1 MLVFFLQ
8 QLSAA
13 LYLIMTILS
22 TPSTHAPRVCTA
34 SNGTSTGFSRLLKDA
49 TFIPK
54 LIAIFLMTGGLGLG
68 LQEGA
73 IAQTVTRDPN
83 TGSVSIPRN
92 AFDLETGPLGN
103 SSNIP
108 LPSLLPET
116 VSPGKAVPTNNTG
129 GLANA
134 QAPNSVNLRTNIQ
147 YVEDNFPNAIDPN
160 AGPGTSYRLDRN
172 SITTTTTFEIKQRPN
187 DHSFAEGIEVTVLD
201 ANGNP
206 VEGTTQ
212 TRFVKGDKV
221 TQGPNDTAL
230 SASENITVTYNAN
243 QSVRLRILNIRANGA
258 AVTESGVYFTR
269 DGQLIAEDFQN
280 GGDRDFDDGNYLR
293 EPTGTGAAQ
302 AIRREEQVSQSGDV
316 ETALAPEIR
325 RDEVRDDTA
334 FTTVEVAED
343 VVTEE
348 RERGSIDVSEAYATR
363 LGHAIGVRTPD
374 DEQLIYNRYAGVSQ
388 LRAGSDGIGAT
399 GQLSPLLN
407 NPSAPPTLLTGD
419 LAFNPFADDN
429 EAGFIASVGVTQF
442 LNRTHRVAMDAL
454 GNPIENPDSDGPRLL
469 EPTGFFSNRRL
480 IGYVPALAG
489 EATRGEQLSSND
501 GIFNLPADQMV
512 EIAPPNPQQ
521 VGRGDSAYTDN
532 VGGLLIEKTD
542 GSVVF
547 EPQWAQG
554 AYAQAPIS
562 LAAGEA
568 TRIIYA
574 LVPQQPNQA
583 LRVGQSYAVTERAGS
598 YAIADGGFKII
609 SADREPQNFY
619 RETADV
625 FAVEDTLAAGNAITT
640 LFNGVR
646 GTYVEPSGDRVPT
659 VDLTQPGEADARVG
673 NVIYPS
679 EILAQV
685 GQNAYAKTT
694 RAAGLYIGGLLTG
707 GIGNQRDTV
716 TQVVSTT
723 EIETDRIGTEVTT
736 RTFST
741 PVTRIVNTGVQIF
754 SIFET
759 AGNATFKINE
769 EGELD
774 NATFSSLSD
783 PVLVGTRNGEGD
795 GNGEVRDDIVRGEE
809 TLVDTDVTTEDARIV
824 DTRTT
829 ELARDETTDTDS
841 YANASPIGGE
851 LALGGV
857 LNFGNTP
864 WTPAANT
871 LRAELFIRDTL
882 FGRSSQGSDAGWRAA
897 LLFHPFGEKKREA
910 YQYDDEGQAVPIYQ
924 TTPVMDANGQQQVEL
939 VSNAAGDAVELP
951 VNEFAVDENGDR
963 IPTMV
968 GTGRSKGPGLYVR
981 VQDTWED
988 GDSAAIDGGL
998 EISF

>member
-1 MLVFFLQ
+1 
-8 QLSAA
+8 
-13 LYLIMTILS
+13 MTILF
-22 TPSTHAPRVCTA
+22 TPSTRAPRFSIT
-34 SNGTSTGFSRLLKDA
+34 SNDASTGFSRSLKDA

-73 IAQTVTRDPN
+73 IAQTVIRDPN
-83 TGSVSIPRN
+83 TGGVSIPRN
-92 AFDLETGPLGN
+92 AFELETGPLGN
-103 SSNIP
+103 NSNIP
-108 LPSLLPET
+108 LPSVLPEQ
-116 VSPGKAVPTNNTG
+116 VGSGQEVPTNNTD
-129 GLANA
+129 GLAGA
-134 QAPNSVNLRTNIQ
+134 LAPNSVNLRTNIQ
-147 YVEDNFPNAIDPN
+147 YVEDNFPSAIDPN
-160 AGPGTSYRLDRN
+160 ASPGTSYRLDQN
-172 SITTTTTFEIKQRPN
+172 SVTTTTTFAIDRRPRQ
-187 DHSFAEGIEVTVLD
+187 HSFAEGIEVTVLD

-206 VEGTTQ
+206 VEGSTQ
-212 TRFVKGDKV
+212 TRFVRGDKV
-221 TQGPNDTAL
+221 TEGPGGTAL
-230 SASENITVTYNAN
+230 SESEDITVTYNAN
-243 QSVRLRILNIRANGA
+243 QSVRLRVLNIRADGA
-258 AVTESGVYFTR
+258 PITESGVYFTR
-269 DGQLIAEDFQN
+269 DGQLIAEDFQG
-280 GGDRDFDDGNYLR
+280 GGDKDFNDGNYLGD
-293 EPTGTGAAQ
+293 PTGTGTAQ
-302 AIRREEQVSQSGDV
+302 AVKREEQESQSGDV
-316 ETALAPEIR
+316 ETELAPEIR
-325 RDEVRDDTA
+325 RDEAREETA
-334 FTTVEVAED
+334 FTTVDVAED

-348 RERGSIDVSEAYATR
+348 RDRGSIDVSEAYATR

-388 LRAGSDGIGAT
+388 LRAGSDGISAT

-419 LAFNPFADDN
+419 LTFNPFADDN

-454 GNPIENPDSDGPRLL
+454 GNPIENPNSDGPRLL
-469 EPTGFFSNRRL
+469 EPTGFLSNRRL
-480 IGYVPALAG
+480 IGYVPAIASS
-489 EATRGEQLSSND
+489 ATRGEQLSSSN
-501 GIFNLPADQMV
+501 GIFDLPADQMI

-562 LAAGEA
+562 IAAGEA
-568 TRIIYA
+568 TRIVYA

-583 LRVGQSYAVTERAGS
+583 LRVGQSYAVSQSANGYT
-598 YAIADGGFKII
+598 IADGGFKVI
-609 SADREPQNFY
+609 SADRQPQNFY

-625 FAVEDTLAAGNAITT
+625 FAVEDTLAAGNAVTA

-646 GTYVEPSGDRVPT
+646 GTYVEPSGDRAPT

-673 NVIYPS
+673 NLIYPAAVLL
-679 EILAQV
+679 EQA
-685 GQNAYAKTT
+685 GQPAYAKTT
-694 RAAGLYIGGLLTG
+694 RAAGLYIGGALTG

-716 TQVVSTT
+716 TQVVATT
-723 EIETDRIGTEVTT
+723 ETETDQIGTELTT

-754 SIFET
+754 NIFET
-759 AGNATFKINE
+759 TGNATFRINE

-774 NATFSSLSD
+774 NATFSPISD
-783 PVLVGTRNGEGD
+783 RVLVETRPGEGE
-795 GNGEVRDDIVRGEE
+795 GSGEVKDIIVRGEE
-809 TLVDTDVTTEDARIV
+809 TLTDTNVTTENARIV

-841 YANASPIGGE
+841 YANVSPIGGE

-864 WTPAANT
+864 WSPAANT
-871 LRAELFIRDTL
+871 LRAELFIRDTI
-882 FGRSSQGSDAGWRAA
+882 FGSSSQGSDAGWRAA

-910 YQYDDEGQAVPIYQ
+910 YQYNADGQAVPIYQ

-939 VSNAAGDAVELP
+939 VSNAAGDSVELP
-951 VNEFAVDENGDR
+951 VNEFAVDESGDR

-981 VQDTWED
+981 VQDVWDD
-988 GDSAAIDGGL
+988 GDSTAIDGGL